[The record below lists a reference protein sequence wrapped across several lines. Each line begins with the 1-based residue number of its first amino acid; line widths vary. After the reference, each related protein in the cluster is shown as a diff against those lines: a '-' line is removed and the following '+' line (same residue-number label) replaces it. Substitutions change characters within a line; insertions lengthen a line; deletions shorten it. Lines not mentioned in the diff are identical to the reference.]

1 MKRAALWLLWLS
13 AFWGCKA
20 APETSKYEA
29 GDYVVYKYYGSY
41 RPEPVILT
49 EKILSKNGNKLEILV
64 EWKSGRESRS
74 WKQFVTDTAFNRKNN
89 IIDRLVKIENGRETE
104 LPNKDNLDVF
114 KLYEGTYLMPQHVP
128 GLVRDERTTVTIGK
142 DSYPCRTRVY
152 KTKVLGRHAEMTVT
166 DSEEFKWTKVG
177 SSYTT
182 VSRSG
187 YRPFGYG
194 SSAKQQAE
202 KSRAPRPAPK
212 ERAEL
217 IYAFEVLEY
226 GNRK

>member
-1 MKRAALWLLWLS
+1 MKGAALCLLCLF

-20 APETSKYEA
+20 MPETSKYEV

-49 EKILSKNGNKLEILV
+49 EKILSKAGNKLEILV
-64 EWKSGRESRS
+64 EWKSGKESRS
-74 WKQFVTDTAFNRKNN
+74 WKQFVTDTPFNRKNN

-114 KLYEGTYLMPQHVP
+114 KLYEGTYLMPQHSP
-128 GLVRDERTTVTIGK
+128 RLVRDEKAAVTIGK
-142 DSYPCRTRVY
+142 DSYLCRTRVY
-152 KTKVLGRHAEMTVT
+152 KTKVLGRRADMTVT
-166 DSEEFKWTKVG
+166 DSEEFKWTNVS
-177 SSYTT
+177 SSYT

-194 SSAKQQAE
+194 ASAKQPAV
-202 KSRAPRPAPK
+202 KAKAPRPEPK
-212 ERAEL
+212 ERGEL
-217 IYAFEVLEY
+217 IYAVEVLEH